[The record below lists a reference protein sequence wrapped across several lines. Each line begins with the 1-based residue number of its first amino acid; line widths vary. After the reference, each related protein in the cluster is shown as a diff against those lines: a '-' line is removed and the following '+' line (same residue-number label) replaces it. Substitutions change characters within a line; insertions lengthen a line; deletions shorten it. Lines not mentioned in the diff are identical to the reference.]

1 MTRPAIFLDR
11 DGTVIEDTGYLADPD
26 GVQLFDDAAGAIR
39 EFSKK
44 GYLVVLTSNQSGVAR
59 GKFTEDQLA
68 KVHARMEQ
76 MLSADGARLDAAYYY
91 PFLEGPDATVDRYRK
106 KSDLR
111 KPQPGMLLQ
120 AAKELKIDLARSWM
134 IGDSPADVG
143 AGQAAG
149 CRTILVRRNG
159 TLPAEDVRPTHRA
172 ATLEEAVR
180 IIESHP
186 PPDAAPEPDD
196 RIVGVLERIH
206 DQLNRA
212 QRRQRQTDFSFL
224 RLFGALLQMLA
235 IVVALWG
242 TAALFDDNTAPAS
255 ARFLLACFLQ
265 LAALT
270 SFALDRIR

>member
-11 DGTVIEDTGYLADPD
+11 DGTVIEDTGYLADPE

-39 EFSKK
+39 EFAKK
-44 GYLVVLTSNQSGVAR
+44 GYLVVLASNQSGVAR
-59 GKFTEDQLA
+59 GKFTEAQLA
-68 KVHARMEQ
+68 EVHARMEQ
-76 MLSADGARLDAAYYY
+76 MLSVDGARLDAAYYCPY
-91 PFLEGPDATVDRYRK
+91 LEGPDATVDRYRK

-186 PPDAAPEPDD
+186 PPNTAPETDD
-196 RIVGVLERIH
+196 RVVAALERIH
-206 DQLNRA
+206 DQLDRA
-212 QRRQRQTDFSFL
+212 QRRQRQNDFSFL

-235 IVVALWG
+235 IVVVLWG
-242 TAALFDDNTAPAS
+242 TLALFDDAAPAS
-255 ARFLLACFLQ
+255 ARLLLACFLQ
-265 LAALT
+265 LAAVT
-270 SFALDRIR
+270 AFALDRIR

>member
-11 DGTVIEDTGYLADPD
+11 DGTVIEDAGYLADPA
-26 GVQLFDDAAGAIR
+26 GVQLFDDTAEAIR
-39 EFSKK
+39 ELSKK

-59 GKFTEDQLA
+59 GKFTEAQLA
-68 KVHARMEQ
+68 QVHARMEQ
-76 MLSADGARLDAAYYY
+76 LLSADGARLDAAYYC
-91 PFLEGPDATVDRYRK
+91 PFLDGPDATVDRYRK

-120 AAKELKIDLARSWM
+120 AAKELRIDLARSWM
-134 IGDSPADVG
+134 IGDSAADVG

-159 TLPAEDVRPTHRA
+159 TLPADDVRPTHRA

-186 PPDAAPEPDD
+186 PPDAAPDADD
-196 RIVGVLERIH
+196 RIVAVLERIH
-206 DQLNRA
+206 DQLDRA
-212 QRRQRQTDFSFL
+212 QRRQRQNDFSFL

-242 TAALFDDNTAPAS
+242 SAALFDDAAPAA
-255 ARFLLACFLQ
+255 ARLLLACFLQ